1 MIIVIIINSGGNMPK
16 KIDEDRLMNAAT
28 EVFAERGFEGA
39 GVAEI
44 ARRAGVTTG
53 AIYSRYTGKSEL
65 LLEALD
71 LAFVHHLEA
80 ILSSS
85 DGDPTDILSRLGS
98 HLLDKHGED
107 DALFLEAI
115 VASRR
120 DPELSEMLSYRLEG
134 NRMRFAKLIDEAKSD
149 GIIDQT
155 IDTTAI
161 VTFIQAV
168 SLGFTIFRSL
178 NTSMP
183 DSDEWQVVIDRVI
196 SSALPT
202 MTGVK

>member
-1 MIIVIIINSGGNMPK
+1 MPK
-16 KIDEDRLMNAAT
+16 RIDEDRLIAAAV
-28 EVFAERGFEGA
+28 EVFAERGYDGA

-53 AIYSRYTGKSEL
+53 AIYSRYSGKSEL

-71 LAFVHHLEA
+71 LSFVAHLEA
-80 ILSSS
+80 ILSTSAGSS
-85 DGDPTDILSRLGS
+85 PTDILSRLGS
-98 HLLDKHGED
+98 DLLQKHGGY

-120 DPELSEMLSYRLEG
+120 DNELSEMLSRRLEDEG
-134 NRMRFAKLIDEAKSD
+134 MRVEKLIEEAKTD
-149 GIIDQT
+149 GHFDRT

-178 NTSMP
+178 NTPMP
-183 DSDEWQVVIDRVI
+183 DSDEWQVVVDRVI

-202 MTGVK
+202 LTGVK

>member
-1 MIIVIIINSGGNMPK
+1 MPK
-16 KIDEDRLMNAAT
+16 KIDEDRLIAAAA

-71 LAFVHHLEA
+71 LSFVAHLEA
-80 ILSSS
+80 ILSPSA
-85 DGDPTDILSRLGS
+85 GTTPTDILSRLGS
-98 HLLDKHGED
+98 QLLNKHGGY

-115 VASRR
+115 VSSRR
-120 DPELSEMLSYRLEG
+120 DPELSEMLSRRLEDEG
-134 NRMRFAKLIDEAKSD
+134 MRFAKLIEEAKSD
-149 GIIDQT
+149 GHFDQT